1 MKRSI
6 IIQKIAKAVAICIYS
21 FYALVIVFML
31 SLGDWAWEHPAAI
44 FMMLA
49 LLVANVWGMN
59 KIYPIEKAFS
69 AFVEEA
75 EDE

>member
-1 MKRSI
+1 MT
-6 IIQKIAKAVAICIYS
+6 AKVVAICIYL
-21 FYALVIVFML
+21 FYALVAAFML
-31 SLGDWAWEHPAAI
+31 SLGNWAWEHPVGLLI
-44 FMMLA
+44 MLA

>member
-1 MKRSI
+1 MKRTI
-6 IIQKIAKAVAICIYS
+6 LQKIAKAVAISIYI
-21 FYALVIVFML
+21 FYALVIVFVL
-31 SLGDWAWEHPAAI
+31 SLGNWAWEHPVAI
-44 FMMLA
+44 FIMLA

-69 AFVEEA
+69 AFVEE